1 MYGCMRNFL
10 IIINVKVFYSRKRNL
25 YNIQPYIVKYVNRK
39 NFHTKSISEWHIFF
53 RCELIKKY
61 VRPYLAKQIHK
72 LSHFRHINLA
82 YRYKVL
88 HLAAAQ
94 NFQTFPLSN
103 EYIFSVN
110 PHPAAAA
117 IEWKYTHT
125 HVHKM
130 YGKRAEDTPI
140 NSETS
145 ILDSCDIIIKTF
157 IRPPGPALP
166 LTRSHRLPSNISPG
180 RTVL

>member
-1 MYGCMRNFL
+1 MHFVRRKSYMWF
-10 IIINVKVFYSRKRNL
+10 FYMEIFL
-25 YNIQPYIVKYVNRK
+25 YNIRAYIVKYVNRK
-39 NFHTKSISEWHIFF
+39 NFHTKSISKRHIFP

-110 PHPAAAA
+110 PHPPPAD
-117 IEWKYTHT
+117 IERKYTHT

-166 LTRSHRLPSNISPG
+166 LTPSNISRD